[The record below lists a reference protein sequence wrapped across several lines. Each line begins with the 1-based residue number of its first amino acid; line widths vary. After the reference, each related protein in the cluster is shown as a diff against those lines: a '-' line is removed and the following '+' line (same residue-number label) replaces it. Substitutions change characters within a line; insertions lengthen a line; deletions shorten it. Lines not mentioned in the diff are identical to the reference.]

1 MTLAAKVLSD
11 NSILELK
18 RSLLA
23 REWKIREWEIRQ
35 IYFNSPNEM
44 LKCAR
49 LLDQLRAELGID
61 LLERP
66 VFLED
71 SFIVNEIKPMAFE
84 EYLRGIYSAELAESN
99 TEDCLP
105 AELRPSE
112 DHSE

>member
-23 REWKIREWEIRQ
+23 REWEIRQ

-66 VFLED
+66 AFLED

-84 EYLRGIYSAELAESN
+84 EYLREIFSAELVESN

-112 DHSE
+112 DRSE